1 MREETILVYEF
12 DELNE
17 AVKSRLIEKC
27 DLTFCYED
35 EARLYLEDKE
45 NALSSLF
52 DGVRIAYSGFWCQGD
67 GASFTCKGVNFN
79 KLIKA
84 DDIRNNIKHCRKLSD
99 NAIYNLLS
107 DCLGVIKRHNNR
119 YSHKYSVTPCVEY
132 NGYYRRIGQ
141 LLEGYLEN
149 YLEEYQQDEA
159 DRIYQHLEAL
169 YYEET
174 SEENRIDYLHQ
185 FEYFKNGEVYSYV

>member
-1 MREETILVYEF
+1 MREEIVLIYKF
-12 DELNE
+12 DELEE

-45 NALSSLF
+45 EALSSLF
-52 DGVRIAYSGFWCQGD
+52 DGVRIEYSGFWSQGD

-84 DDIRNNIKHCRKLSD
+84 DDIRNNIKHCKKLSD
-99 NAIYNLLS
+99 TAIYNLLS
-107 DCLGVIKRHNNR
+107 DCIGVIKRHNNR
-119 YSHKYSVTPCVEY
+119 YSHKYSVTPYVEY
-132 NGYYRRIGQ
+132 NGYYSRIGQ

-159 DRIYQHLEAL
+159 DKIYSHLEAL

-174 SEENRIDYLHQ
+174 SEENCIDYLRQ
-185 FEYFKNGEVYSYV
+185 FEYFADGTHYV

>member
-1 MREETILVYEF
+1 MKWYGVEFTNEVEEGKYGEGIVLPKIALFRAILK
-12 DELNE
+12 
-17 AVKSRLIEKC
+17 A
-27 DLTFCYED
+27 
-35 EARLYLEDKE
+35 
-45 NALSSLF
+45 
-52 DGVRIAYSGFWCQGD
+52 DGVRIEYSGFWCQGD

-185 FEYFKNGEVYSYV
+185 FKYFKNGEVYSYV